1 MIRRIKYI
9 LLFFILLLLIILG
22 ILMLKQK
29 NKSNNDIDNELKK
42 ESYRF
47 TEDEINKYNDFFD
60 KGIWQQIILFVEK
73 NGNWDDIPLTKH
85 FREKYNEKD
94 GILGNIQFDKV
105 EYCPYE
111 EGTYPFTR
119 TSYFVITQG
128 KKKVAYNYSI
138 KYIRGEKLNG
148 GSLIGLIDDITLSD
162 PIVFIDEN
170 GHELDTRLRCTE
182 ENFKD
187 IVLIM
192 MDNNKDLNSIVATT
206 DAFKSKYNSLV
217 DVFVKNIKPKGVY
230 ETSIYNNQKIDYDS
244 LTADFY
250 WKADEIEKLYRIH
263 FILDDKQ
270 YIDDVDIE
278 ILE

>member
-1 MIRRIKYI
+1 MIKRIMYI
-9 LLFFILLLLIILG
+9 LLFFILLALIILG
-22 ILMLKQK
+22 ILMLEQK
-29 NKSNNDIDNELKK
+29 KESNNVIDNESKK
-42 ESYRF
+42 ESYSF

-85 FREKYNEKD
+85 FREKYNAKE

-138 KYIRGEKLNG
+138 KYIRGEKLNV

-170 GHELDTRLRCTE
+170 GNEIDTRLRCTE
-182 ENFKD
+182 ENFD
-187 IVLIM
+187 EIINIM
-192 MDNNKDLNSIVATT
+192 LDWNTELSSQVAVTDRFKLKYTDLT
-206 DAFKSKYNSLV
+206 
-217 DVFVKNIKPKGVY
+217 NIFYQKFQPKGKYHTVY
-230 ETSIYNNQKIDYDS
+230 KGKGYNAED

-250 WKADEIEKLYRIH
+250 WKADEIEKLYRVH
-263 FILDDKQ
+263 FILDNKQ

-278 ILE
+278 VLE